1 MRKNVN
7 KLATLALS
15 GVMVMSMAMPA
26 FAFPANELTV
36 KFTKKLYV
44 DGETL
49 APQTKFNFKIEPA
62 AGGTSWK
69 YETTLPSGA
78 KSTDTVVTKA
88 GITDGVTVAAP
99 ATFAPTTSPDNV
111 FKDAE
116 ETIGTKTYPYFKSD
130 ATFKIDETKFAT
142 ADYGTYEYNL
152 KEVDDD
158 YEGVNYSTSEFKL
171 YVMKYHTNES
181 GHEVDHLITKVVR
194 SKAANTTL
202 PEAKQGI
209 GNKVTE
215 ITNNYG
221 NPTPPDTPD
230 TPPEKPE
237 KPNDSTHVVHIAKHI
252 TGNGSKAT
260 QKFKFQVS
268 VFPAS
273 SKAVTTGKREQYAV
287 IKEGA
292 ENVTSHYIEASL
304 DSDTGNSTSNQ
315 RIVEF
320 DAAEGQGIK
329 ITGLTKGDKVVVKE
343 IDSDTSYTVT
353 AGEDKTN
360 YATTGSLT
368 TDSRIN
374 KNTIDVSANR
384 ELDFNVLH
392 NEAKVVV
399 TNTKNNVTP
408 TGIVMSVA
416 PYALMLAVA
425 GGLGV
430 VFFNRKKDE
439 E

>member
-1 MRKNVN
+1 
-7 KLATLALS
+7 
-15 GVMVMSMAMPA
+15 
-26 FAFPANELTV
+26 
-36 KFTKKLYV
+36 
-44 DGETL
+44 
-49 APQTKFNFKIEPA
+49 
-62 AGGTSWK
+62 
-69 YETTLPSGA
+69 
-78 KSTDTVVTKA
+78 
-88 GITDGVTVAAP
+88 
-99 ATFAPTTSPDNV
+99 
-111 FKDAE
+111 
-116 ETIGTKTYPYFKSD
+116 
-130 ATFKIDETKFAT
+130 
-142 ADYGTYEYNL
+142 
-152 KEVDDD
+152 
-158 YEGVNYSTSEFKL
+158 
-171 YVMKYHTNES
+171 MKYHTNES

-292 ENVTSHYIEASL
+292 EGVTSHYIEASL

-416 PYALMLAVA
+416 PSLDSINLFQN
-425 GGLGV
+425 LS
-430 VFFNRKKDE
+430 E
-439 E
+439 ELVE

>member
-36 KFTKKLYV
+36 KFTKKVYV

-49 APQTKFNFKIEPA
+49 APQTKFNFTIVPA
-62 AGGTSWK
+62 AGGNSWT

-88 GITDGVTVAAP
+88 GIPDGVTVEAP

-111 FKDAE
+111 FKDADDN
-116 ETIGTKTYPYFKSD
+116 INGKLYPYFKSD
-130 ATFKIDETKFAT
+130 ATFKIDETKFAS
-142 ADYGTYEYNL
+142 ADYGTYEYTL

-171 YVMKYHTNES
+171 YVMKYHTNDG

-194 SKAANTTL
+194 SKAANTNL
-202 PEAKQGI
+202 PAAQQGI

-252 TGNGSKAT
+252 TGNGSTAT

-292 ENVTSHYIEASL
+292 EGVTSHYIEASL
-304 DSDTGNSTSNQ
+304 DSDTGNSTANK
-315 RIVEF
+315 RVVEF
-320 DAAEGQGIK
+320 EAANAQGIK

-360 YATTGSLT
+360 YATTGSKTL
-368 TDSRIN
+368 DSRIN
-374 KNTIDVSANR
+374 KSAIDVSANR

-399 TNTKNNVTP
+399 TNTKNNITP

-430 VFFNRKKDE
+430 VFFNRKKE
-439 E
+439 EE

>member
-26 FAFPANELTV
+26 FAFSADELTV

-49 APQTKFNFKIEPA
+49 APQTKFNFTIEPA
-62 AGGTSWK
+62 TGGETWN
-69 YETTLPSGA
+69 YETTLPGGA
-78 KSTDTVVTKA
+78 KSMDHVVTKA
-88 GITDGVTVAAP
+88 GLPGGVKVEAA
-99 ATFAPTTSPDNV
+99 ATFAPTTSPHNV
-111 FKDAE
+111 FKDADDS
-116 ETIGTKTYPYFKSD
+116 INGKTYPYFKSD
-130 ATFKIDETKFAT
+130 ATFKIDENVFAH
-142 ADYGTYEYNL
+142 ADYGTYEYTL

-171 YVMKYHTNES
+171 YVMKYHTNDG

-194 SKAANTTL
+194 TKAANTTL
-202 PEAKQGI
+202 PAAKQGI

-252 TGNGSKAT
+252 TGNGSQAT

-273 SKAVTTGKREQYAV
+273 TKAVTTGEREKYAV
-287 IKEGA
+287 IEEGA
-292 ENVTSHYIEASL
+292 VGVTSHYIVASL

-315 RIVEF
+315 RVVQFE
-320 DAAEGQGIK
+320 AANAQGIK

-353 AGEDKTN
+353 AGEDKTD
-360 YATTGSLT
+360 YASTGSGSL
-368 TDSRIN
+368 DKRIN
-374 KNTIDVSANR
+374 KDDIVVSANR

-399 TNTKNNVTP
+399 TNTKNNITP

-430 VFFNRKKDE
+430 VFFNRKKE
-439 E
+439 EE